1 LIDFDR
7 GFERQIRE
15 IDIHDLQ
22 FPNEL
27 EAVIMKIL
35 QRHLPNNFARSG
47 ALAGRAGAKSA
58 IRNPVAMRPNEIARR
73 CRNQL
78 RGGGEPSRNLNL
90 RDRSFE
96 DQIVHAAP
104 SPVECEPMRISVRN
118 LRIIAAV
125 ALTGAVIWATAPYAT
140 SYVSSQA
147 VVNAPL
153 NTVLS
158 PMQGYIAQRSPAA
171 GTGVAA
177 GAPLVVTEVE
187 ERDHRYLEDLR
198 ARLVLLGE
206 NLASAEREAEAA
218 LTAAKAA
225 RVNAAAT
232 LLRAEALVR
241 QGHATASRADADAA
255 AHAEAVAEVSRLNA
269 RLERVGIELAAAE
282 AGTFVQEGWN
292 DVPYSQ
298 QRLDEIVLKLAAL
311 GTERQRNH
319 AEHAAIERQISIE
332 QQLIAQRETFSPV
345 APSAGVIWKQSG
357 AVGET
362 VVPGDILVQMVNC
375 DARFVEV
382 TLAER
387 HFGDI
392 APGDTARVRLK
403 GGGES
408 VSARVTAVLGA
419 GAKFDHPRLAASV
432 VVPKP
437 DQLRVLVSLQ
447 GTALDAGPGAFCH
460 VGRTAEV
467 RFERRD
473 LSLMRGMA
481 QSFGEQLL
489 SLFADP
495 GLAPALIDT
504 AQSHQTAR

>member
-1 LIDFDR
+1 
-7 GFERQIRE
+7 
-15 IDIHDLQ
+15 
-22 FPNEL
+22 
-27 EAVIMKIL
+27 
-35 QRHLPNNFARSG
+35 
-47 ALAGRAGAKSA
+47 
-58 IRNPVAMRPNEIARR
+58 
-73 CRNQL
+73 
-78 RGGGEPSRNLNL
+78 
-90 RDRSFE
+90 
-96 DQIVHAAP
+96 
-104 SPVECEPMRISVRN
+104 MRISVRN

-206 NLASAEREAEAA
+206 NLASAEIEASKLAAMEEMLSARIRNYRTRTLERLDAGRREAEAA

>member
-1 LIDFDR
+1 
-7 GFERQIRE
+7 
-15 IDIHDLQ
+15 
-22 FPNEL
+22 
-27 EAVIMKIL
+27 
-35 QRHLPNNFARSG
+35 
-47 ALAGRAGAKSA
+47 
-58 IRNPVAMRPNEIARR
+58 
-73 CRNQL
+73 
-78 RGGGEPSRNLNL
+78 
-90 RDRSFE
+90 
-96 DQIVHAAP
+96 
-104 SPVECEPMRISVRN
+104 MRISVRN

-206 NLASAEREAEAA
+206 NLASAEIEASKLAAMEEMLSARIRNYRTRTLERLDAGRREAEAA

-447 GTALDAGPGAFCH
+447 GTALDAGRAHSAMWDGPPRCASS
-460 VGRTAEV
+460 VAT
-467 RFERRD
+467 
-473 LSLMRGMA
+473 
-481 QSFGEQLL
+481 
-489 SLFADP
+489 
-495 GLAPALIDT
+495 
-504 AQSHQTAR
+504 

>member
-1 LIDFDR
+1 
-7 GFERQIRE
+7 
-15 IDIHDLQ
+15 
-22 FPNEL
+22 
-27 EAVIMKIL
+27 
-35 QRHLPNNFARSG
+35 
-47 ALAGRAGAKSA
+47 
-58 IRNPVAMRPNEIARR
+58 
-73 CRNQL
+73 
-78 RGGGEPSRNLNL
+78 
-90 RDRSFE
+90 
-96 DQIVHAAP
+96 
-104 SPVECEPMRISVRN
+104 MRISVRN

-206 NLASAEREAEAA
+206 NLASAEIEASKLAAMEEMLSARIRNYRTRTLERLDAGRREAEAA

-489 SLFADP
+489 SSSCRWP
-495 GLAPALIDT
+495 WCRSSP
-504 AQSHQTAR
+504 